1 MLALLDGAGER
12 IGRGGQVD
20 GALRRS
26 HGEDEAARMLREGL
40 AALGLSE
47 SDLALLPKGDPRK
60 VALAS
65 AMPKRTI
72 VPNEW
77 IAKHLH
83 LGHVSRA
90 SRCWK
95 PQASDL
101 AR

>member
-1 MLALLDGAGER
+1 
-12 IGRGGQVD
+12 
-20 GALRRS
+20 
-26 HGEDEAARMLREGL
+26 MLREGL

-47 SDLALLPKGDPRK
+47 SDPALPPKRDPRK
-60 VALAS
+60 VSLAS
-65 AMPKRTI
+65 AIRERTI

-95 PQASDL
+95 PRLVTSPDPYAESSL
-101 AR
+101 KH

>member
-1 MLALLDGAGER
+1 MPRD
-12 IGRGGQVD
+12 
-20 GALRRS
+20 
-26 HGEDEAARMLREGL
+26 GL

-47 SDLALLPKGDPRK
+47 SNLALIPKGDTRK

-65 AMPKRTI
+65 AIRERTI

-95 PQASDL
+95 PEASDL
-101 AR
+101 ARSVRRKLSKA